1 MALELKDLIPL
12 GNSLI
17 GVFGVLAG
25 GALTHFFNERRV
37 AKQAALDEKKENKKL
52 ILQKGEELHQ
62 LLNEWKKY
70 VTIVNMMY
78 HKILIGRAQLEEL
91 NAYNSECKDI
101 GRSHDRLVTLLSM
114 HFPDLLKQ
122 MESISEKI
130 AVCNNIFHE
139 SFTSQN
145 EPDLEKF
152 IYNGRLLENELDEMQ
167 EALIGKTKLPI
178 S

>member
-1 MALELKDLIPL
+1 
-12 GNSLI
+12 
-17 GVFGVLAG
+17 
-25 GALTHFFNERRV
+25 
-37 AKQAALDEKKENKKL
+37 
-52 ILQKGEELHQ
+52 
-62 LLNEWKKY
+62 
-70 VTIVNMMY
+70 MMY

-139 SFTSQN
+139 SSTSQN